1 MDLSERRG
9 APIARHPWETS
20 RLEAVEK
27 IVRNLGLG
35 GGARVLD
42 VGCGDGYLVTTLA
55 ERIGFGEIVGQ
66 DIHLTD
72 ELAKALSRPSFSFVR
87 ELEGLDYRADLI
99 LLLDVLEHIPD
110 ASGALSALWRTRLA
124 AGGRILITVPAF
136 QILFTEH
143 DAALKHCRRYSRREL
158 EAEVAR
164 AGLEVSGSGYLF
176 ASLLLPRAVQAAY
189 ERLAQQRA
197 GRAASHGIGEW
208 RAPELITRAIH
219 AALSLDNSLCL
230 AASDVG
236 VTLPG
241 LSVWLT
247 CRAPS

>member
-9 APIARHPWETS
+9 TPIARHPWETS
-20 RLEAVEK
+20 RLEAIEK
-27 IVRNLGLG
+27 IVRNLGVG
-35 GGARVLD
+35 GSARVLD
-42 VGCGDGYLVTTLA
+42 VGCGDGYLATRLA
-55 ERIGFGEIVGQ
+55 ERIGFREIIGQ

-72 ELAKALSRPSFSFVR
+72 EMARALSRPSLSFVR
-87 ELEGLDYRADLI
+87 ELDGLDYRADLI

-110 ASGALSALWRTRLA
+110 ASGTLSELWRARLA
-124 AGGRILITVPAF
+124 SHGQILITVPAF

-143 DAALKHCRRYSRREL
+143 DAALKHCRRYSRSEL

-176 ASLLLPRAVQAAY
+176 ASLLLPRAIRAAY
-189 ERLAQQRA
+189 ERLARERA
-197 GRAASHGIGEW
+197 ARAASHGIGEW
-208 RAPELITRAIH
+208 RAPELVTRAIH
-219 AALSLDNSLCL
+219 TALSFDNSLCL
-230 AASDVG
+230 AARDVG